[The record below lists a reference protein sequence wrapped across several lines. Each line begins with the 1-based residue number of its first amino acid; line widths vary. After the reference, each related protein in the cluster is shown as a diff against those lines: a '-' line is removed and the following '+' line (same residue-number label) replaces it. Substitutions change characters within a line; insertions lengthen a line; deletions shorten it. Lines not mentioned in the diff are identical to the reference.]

1 MLDETQTINGF
12 RLSPHQKRLWLLQQ
26 DSSAYL
32 TQCSILIEGNLDR
45 EVLKAG
51 IYKIVNQHEILRTSF
66 SRLPGV
72 KIPVMVVLDNSL
84 PSWRDIDLSDF
95 SALEQSSKIEDI
107 FQEMRHQDFDLEHD
121 SILQFSLL
129 KLSISKYIL
138 LVSSP
143 AICADTGTIKNLV
156 QEISN
161 SYCNFQQDEKLDDK
175 VAQFLQFS
183 EWQNQLIADEDAE
196 AAKEYWHKQ
205 KLSRLADLKL
215 PFEKKPLKQSRFE
228 INSFHL
234 AIAPELTAKIETLAH
249 KYETSA
255 NVVLLACWQTLIWRL
270 TGQPEIIIGMGC
282 DRREYEELHEI
293 LGLLAT
299 WIPIKSH
306 LLPDL
311 SFREVLELAQKTL
324 NEAGEWQD
332 YFVPEPVENGNHL
345 AFPIGFEF
353 EKLPEKC
360 FGAGVSFT
368 LDKYYSCIEPFKV
381 KLTCTQ
387 YNNTLNAEF
396 YYDVNYFSLD
406 TIQRLS
412 TQFQTLLTSA
422 TANPDEQISKLEI
435 LSYSDRQKLLVEFN
449 KTQVDYPQDKCIHQ
463 LFEAQVE
470 KTPNNIAVVYEDQ
483 QLTYAELNRKANQL
497 AHYLQTLGVKPE
509 VVVGLCVER
518 SLEMIIGLLGILKAG
533 GAYLPL
539 DPALPNEGLAFRLQD
554 AQVSVLLTQQQLV
567 ANLPINVTQVICL
580 DQDWDAI
587 AQHKDG
593 NPNSETTVENLV
605 YILYTSGS
613 TGKSKGVAIEH
624 RQLLNYL
631 NAILDK
637 LDLPPSTSFAI
648 VSSFA
653 ADLGNTAIFPALC
666 NGGCLHVVSQER
678 ASDPAALAAYFDLY
692 PIDCLK
698 IVPSHL
704 AILLTSSHSEKILP
718 RKRLIL
724 GGEIASWHLIEQL
737 QQYLPACE
745 IFNHYGPTE
754 TTVGVLTY
762 LLEKQQTNHYSETV
776 PIGRPLANT
785 QVYVLD
791 RQLQPVPLGVSGELY
806 ISGAGLAR
814 GYLNRP
820 ELSAAKFIPNPFSD
834 TPKAKLYKTGD
845 RVRYLSDGNLEFLG
859 RIDNQVKV
867 RGFRIEPEEIEL
879 ALRQHPQVREV
890 VVIVREDKL
899 GDKRLVAYVV
909 PRQNQGSSTSELRL
923 FLRSKLPEYMVP
935 SAFIM
940 LKNLPVTPNGKV
952 DRLALPSPDTAR
964 PDIEDIFVAPR
975 TPVEKQLAE
984 VWSEVLRLERVGV
997 HDNFFDLGGHS
1008 LLATQVVSRLRDAF
1022 EVDLALRDL
1031 FEKPTIADLAVT
1043 IAQRLAQAT
1052 DSELLAQ
1059 TFAELEQLSQEEV
1072 QAILAG
1078 EQQSINWEESRK

>member
-1 MLDETQTINGF
+1 MLHETQTINGF

-26 DSSAYL
+26 DSSAYM
-32 TQCSILIEGNLDR
+32 TQCSILIEGNLQV

-51 IYKIVNQHEILRTSF
+51 IDKIVNRHEILRTSF

-72 KIPVMVVLDNSL
+72 KNPVMVVLDSSF

-95 SALEQSSKIEDI
+95 PALEQLSKIENI
-107 FQEMRHQDFDLEHD
+107 FQEMRHQKFDLEHD
-121 SILQFSLL
+121 SILQFYLL
-129 KLSISKYIL
+129 KLSRSKQIIV
-138 LVSSP
+138 VSLP
-143 AICADTGTIKNLV
+143 TICADTWTIKNLV
-156 QEISN
+156 KEISN
-161 SYCNFQQDEKLDDK
+161 SYLNFPQHEELDDK
-175 VAQFLQFS
+175 VAQFLQVS
-183 EWQNQLIADEDAE
+183 EWQNQLIADENAE
-196 AAKEYWHKQ
+196 SANEYWHKQ

-215 PFEKKPLKQSRFE
+215 PFENKPLKQSRFE
-228 INSFHL
+228 INSFQL

-249 KYETSA
+249 KYEISA

-282 DRREYEELHEI
+282 DRREYEELHDI

-324 NEAGEWQD
+324 NEAVEWQD
-332 YFVPEPVENGNHL
+332 YFVPEPVENDNHL

-353 EKLPEKC
+353 EQLPDKC

-412 TQFQTLLTSA
+412 IQFQILLTSA
-422 TANPDEQISKLEI
+422 TANPDEKISKLEI

-483 QLTYAELNRKANQL
+483 QLTYAELNGKANQL

-509 VVVGLCVER
+509 VLVGLCIER

-533 GAYLPL
+533 GAYVPL

-554 AQVSVLLTQQQLV
+554 AQISVLLTQQQLV
-567 ANLPINVTQVICL
+567 DDLPINAAQVICL
-580 DQDWDAI
+580 DKDWDAI
-587 AQHKDG
+587 VQHKDG

-613 TGKSKGVAIEH
+613 TGKPKGVAIEH

-704 AILLTSSHSEKILP
+704 GILLTSSHSEKILP

-820 ELSAAKFIPNPFSD
+820 ELSAAKFITNPFSD

-845 RVRYLSDGNLEFLG
+845 RVRYLSDGNLDFLG

-890 VVIVREDKL
+890 VVIAREDKL
-899 GDKRLVAYVV
+899 GDKRLVAYIV

-923 FLRSKLPEYMVP
+923 FLRNKLPEYMVP
-935 SAFIM
+935 SAFIL

-975 TPVEKQLAE
+975 TPVEKQLTE
-984 VWSEVLRLERVGV
+984 IWSEVLRLERIGV

-1072 QAILAG
+1072 EAILAG
-1078 EQQSINWEESRK
+1078 EQQSINWEQSRK